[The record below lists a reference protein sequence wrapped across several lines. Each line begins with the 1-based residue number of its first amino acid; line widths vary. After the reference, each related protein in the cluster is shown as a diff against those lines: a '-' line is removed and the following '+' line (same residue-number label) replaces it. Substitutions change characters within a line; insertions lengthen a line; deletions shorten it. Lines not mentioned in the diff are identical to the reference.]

1 MSIVQALQLFQ
12 QEQISFARLIRHIVQ
27 QDTWFLPAKDG
38 QPILRQSKAKRF
50 LSFYSCADFLQQED
64 LYGNDAFEI
73 EVLEKSG
80 YWIAEHLPEADAIVI
95 DPNQEHAMQIPQQYF
110 GQIQQ
115 MQQAMQLEFHLQNDM
130 QSAQIKEILLNHPSY
145 FLGIVQDEQ
154 GRNNLTLA
162 PDNQNRPLVAV
173 FTAQDCLENFIQA
186 ANGMLGNIQMDM
198 LSGIQLFTQLS
209 LLPIEGLVLN
219 CYGPVPPTALRKE
232 FIEQLL
238 QG

>member
-12 QEQISFARLIRHIVQ
+12 QEQISFARLLRHIVQ

-38 QPILRQSKAKRF
+38 QPILRQSKARRF
-50 LSFYSCADFLQQED
+50 LSLYSSKELLQTEELYASHDF
-64 LYGNDAFEI
+64 AMEI
-73 EVLEKSG
+73 LEKSG
-80 YWIAEHLPEADAIVI
+80 CWIAEHLPDADAIVI
-95 DPNQEHAMQIPQQYF
+95 DPNQAHAMQIPQQYF
-110 GQIQQ
+110 GQLQY
-115 MQQAMQLEFHLQNDM
+115 MQRGLELEFHLQNDM
-130 QSAQIKEILLNHPSY
+130 QSVQIKEILLNHPSY

-186 ANGMLGNIQMDM
+186 ANGMLGNIQTDIV
-198 LSGIQLFTQLS
+198 SGKQLFTQLN
-209 LLPIEGLVLN
+209 LLPIEGLVFN

-232 FIEQLL
+232 FIAQLS
-238 QG
+238 QN